1 MSNISNLFG
10 YAKFCN
16 IDCCW
21 TYWELKSEKISWL
34 NQHDKFNK
42 HIIRMINNVNCHRFF
57 IDFSQDQRYYLN
69 TLKWKYRIRHIQY
82 YWFLQSEKNK
92 PGQIQNKI
100 NNSHFTSFLIFLCVW
115 SVLLSVCVN
124 LVCLTLRAFF
134 LI

>member
-42 HIIRMINNVNCHRFF
+42 HTSIIRMINNVNCHRFF

-82 YWFLQSEKNK
+82 YWFLQSEK
-92 PGQIQNKI
+92 I
-100 NNSHFTSFLIFLCVW
+100 
-115 SVLLSVCVN
+115 N
-124 LVCLTLRAFF
+124 LVKFRIRSTIHILLLFKFFYVFGQYYYQYVLTLSAWLYVLFF
-134 LI
+134 